1 MASAEAV
8 AAVIAAGGA
17 HVPGLMDELEDRLQ
31 ELARSHGSVLAEHA
45 SATIAAGGKRLR
57 PLLVLLAA
65 GPSPAHPERVLRAFS
80 FFSSSRGGRPGAGSA
95 SVKTSP
101 LGVR

>member
-17 HVPGLMDELEDRLQ
+17 HVPSLMDRLEERIQ
-31 ELARSHGSVLAEHA
+31 ELARSHGEVLAQHS

-65 GPSPAHPERVLRAFS
+65 GPSACCARWSR
-80 FFSSSRGGRPGAGSA
+80 SS
-95 SVKTSP
+95 
-101 LGVR
+101 

>member
-17 HVPGLMDELEDRLQ
+17 HVPGLMDELEERLQ
-31 ELARSHGSVLAEHA
+31 VLARSHGPVLAEHA
-45 SATIAAGGKRLR
+45 CATIAAGGKRLR

-65 GPSPAHPERVLRAFS
+65 GPSPAHPERRRCGRWWR
-80 FFSSSRGGRPGAGSA
+80 SS
-95 SVKTSP
+95 
-101 LGVR
+101 